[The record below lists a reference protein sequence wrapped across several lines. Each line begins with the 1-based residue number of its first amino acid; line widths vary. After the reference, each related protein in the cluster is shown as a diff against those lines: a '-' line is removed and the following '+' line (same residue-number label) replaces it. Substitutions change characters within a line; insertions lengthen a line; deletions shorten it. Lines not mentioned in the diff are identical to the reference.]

1 MRWCLALSLCACG
14 VSTLEVDEPE
24 HPVFALA
31 RDARTSDVF
40 LVEPVDA
47 GDSSEHADAGQA
59 APIDRGA
66 LSVTA
71 PSSLICLSSGTI
83 SLRLDNTGT
92 TTWAQASGHHVIV
105 TGGAPLSLAARLEL
119 ASPVPPG
126 ASFTMSLPFRSPA
139 IPAAWDVEFQLAR
152 TSPFGAPA
160 RHRVSSTIG
169 CTVSSACSF
178 PQGVP
183 EQDFTWHANT
193 SASVAATVNQVMSQ
207 LSGCPVNSDCP
218 LTPRFPDDQAWFTA
232 VTAALRARGLCAG
245 QHELGH
251 TDEIAV
257 SDTGCSGRW
266 FGYHVFNY
274 GGSKVVWAT
283 GAARGSWSIEPS
295 HCPAG

>member
-1 MRWCLALSLCACG
+1 MLCACG

-24 HPVFALA
+24 PPAFVFV
-31 RDARTSDVF
+31 RDAKTSGIALF
-40 LVEPVDA
+40 EPFD
-47 GDSSEHADAGQA
+47 GGTSSEQLDAGQA
-59 APIDRGA
+59 ASIERGSI
-66 LSVTA
+66 SVTA
-71 PSSLICLSSGTI
+71 PGSLVCLSNGAI

-105 TGGAPLSLAARLEL
+105 TGGAPLSLGARLEL
-119 ASPVPPG
+119 TSPVPPG
-126 ASFTMSLPFRSPA
+126 ASITLSLPFRSPA
-139 IPAAWDVEFQLAR
+139 IPSAWDVEFQLAR
-152 TSPFGAPA
+152 VSPFGAPA
-160 RHRVSSTIG
+160 RHRLSSTIG

-183 EQDFTWHANT
+183 EQDFTWHPNT

-207 LSGCPVNSDCP
+207 LSGCAVNSDCP
-218 LTPRFPDDQAWFTA
+218 LTPRFSDDQAWFTA

-257 SDTGCSGRW
+257 SDSGCSGRW